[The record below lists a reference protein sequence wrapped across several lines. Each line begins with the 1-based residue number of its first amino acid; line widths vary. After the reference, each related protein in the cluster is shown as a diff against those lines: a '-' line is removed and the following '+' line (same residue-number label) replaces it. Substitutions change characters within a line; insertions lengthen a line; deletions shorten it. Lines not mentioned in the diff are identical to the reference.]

1 MKKNIFIMIFASVI
15 SILSISN
22 VKADT
27 VINGILVSDDFYFP
41 LYQDIVC
48 PPSSDNCSDTLL
60 GKISSSYNS
69 DYHLQCWYSTTKWS
83 GSNIQNNNIHSEIY
97 CYVGG
102 VGFVPYLHWQNGQG
116 INQYNPDGFI
126 IDGYPWIN
134 SSNKNSYQSLAIY
147 RWNYETYTWDT
158 ICANWSNSC
167 IYNVIGANQYPIVNY
182 SSVSGDTST
191 PIFKTDIWYTSD
203 RWNAPLFQGN
213 LKPRPDSQIELSFIQ
228 TDTNLNITFNDSDDE
243 CSGNCVIKYGYNQ
256 NDLDN
261 IVDDTPPVK
270 RFNFNI
276 EVLKNGNL
284 YFDVIKDDV
293 VLRSFVYNVIG
304 LVTINGYDYYNIPAG
319 NYQIYLSN
327 LGNSTSGFIYL
338 GKDIDGISNNFSFLD
353 SNGNLLGTQSINY
366 VNPDI
371 IEVDSISGENYD
383 FTSRIKYDFSN
394 YSATKV
400 ISFNHNSN
408 KRLQLFIPSGM
419 YLDYVNI
426 DERENFDCSSDSN
439 INNSIDYNNCYVSF
453 DISDNGNISTVDDNN
468 LSYHTVQDNSNI
480 SGFGSKFKNMFISFT
495 TPFYIIGNIY
505 NVFISNLPVPV
516 MYAIYIGFGLVVFC
530 IFMKIWL

>member
-1 MKKNIFIMIFASVI
+1 MKKNMFITILLSAILSVSIPLKVNAEIKTDFGTYPDLPYNSSVYLIKHNLGITDSYADLLLIADSTCDINNVQYFAFQNSSSNRMSLVNCPYKFYKLVNGSWTFETTVSSGFTYPTFASFVN
-15 SILSISN
+15 SEM
-22 VKADT
+22 ATT
-27 VINGILVSDDFYFP
+27 VPVYSQTYNG
-41 LYQDIVC
+41 YQ
-48 PPSSDNCSDTLL
+48 
-60 GKISSSYNS
+60 
-69 DYHLQCWYSTTKWS
+69 LQAANT
-83 GSNIQNNNIHSEIY
+83 
-97 CYVGG
+97 
-102 VGFVPYLHWQNGQG
+102 
-116 INQYNPDGFI
+116 GFI
-126 IDGYPWIN
+126 
-134 SSNKNSYQSLAIY
+134 
-147 RWNYETYTWDT
+147 T
-158 ICANWSNSC
+158 
-167 IYNVIGANQYPIVNY
+167 
-182 SSVSGDTST
+182 
-191 PIFKTDIWYTSD
+191 
-203 RWNAPLFQGN
+203 
-213 LKPRPDSQIELSFIQ
+213 SQIELSFIQ

-243 CSGNCVIKYGYNQ
+243 CSRNCVIKYGYNQ

-293 VLRSFVYNVIG
+293 VLRSFVYNVTG

-319 NYQIYLSN
+319 NYQIYLSD

-394 YSATKV
+394 YSTTKV

-439 INNSIDYNNCYVSF
+439 INDSIDYNNCYVSF

-468 LSYHTVQDNSNI
+468 LSYHIVQDNSNI
-480 SGFGSKFKNMFISFT
+480 SGFGSKFKNMFTSFT

-505 NVFISNLPVPV
+505 NVFISNLPVSV